1 MKKTIALFLT
11 LIIVFMSF
19 VYADEEVT
27 PPAEEAAPTTEE
39 AAVQAEEIAP
49 AAEEAAAEVGEN
61 VEKVEENIE
70 GENTQAPAIDLKK
83 LGAYSAILSVIFLIA
98 LIYMT
103 GLGSIRVLLANC
115 VSGLIVWIFFTKAL
129 IWGWNKTY
137 IIISTTILLIISNL
151 LILKGLNKKSLITFI
166 GCFFSAMLVVLTS
179 FLFILLAKYFEI
191 GKEALSLNN
200 FWVFDFNYIYLSIVI
215 TLISSLGI
223 CLEVGHNISIFL
235 FENKN
240 NNENM
245 KLLYLI
251 KEAKKQAKT
260 IINSKMNILL
270 FNTLCIMNIIFI
282 FIKIT
287 SIISL
292 NEYEIYVQISTLFV
306 CETLGILYTI
316 LCTTFSFWLLYSKR
330 TEYKKKSSNIV
341 EGKRSLKI

>member
-39 AAVQAEEIAP
+39 ATVQTEEVAP
-49 AAEEAAAEVGEN
+49 AAEEATAEVGEN

-83 LGAYSAILSVIFLIA
+83 LGAYSAILIVIFLIA

-103 GLGSIRVLLANC
+103 GLGSIRVLLANI

-166 GCFFSAMLVVLTS
+166 GCFFSAMLVALTS

-200 FWVFDFNYIYLSIVI
+200 FWAFDFNYIYLSIVI

-287 SIISL
+287 SIMSL

>member
-39 AAVQAEEIAP
+39 ATVQTEEVAP
-49 AAEEAAAEVGEN
+49 AAEEATAEVGEN

-83 LGAYSAILSVIFLIA
+83 LGAYSAILIVIFLIA

-103 GLGSIRVLLANC
+103 GLGSIRVLLANI

-166 GCFFSAMLVVLTS
+166 GCFFSAMLVALTS

-200 FWVFDFNYIYLSIVI
+200 FWVFDLNYIYLSIVI

>member
-83 LGAYSAILSVIFLIA
+83 LGAYSAILIVIFLIA

-103 GLGSIRVLLANC
+103 GLGSIRVLLANS

-166 GCFFSAMLVVLTS
+166 GCFFSAMLVALTS

-191 GKEALSLNN
+191 GKGALSLNN